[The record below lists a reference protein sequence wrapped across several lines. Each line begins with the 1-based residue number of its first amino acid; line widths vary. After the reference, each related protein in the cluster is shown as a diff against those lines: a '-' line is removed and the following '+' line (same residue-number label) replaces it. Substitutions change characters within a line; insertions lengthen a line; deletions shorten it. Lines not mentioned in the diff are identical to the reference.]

1 MLEATPFRQLLPWQ
15 VFEKGLLVAVL
26 LDLALGGNG
35 YLTQIGGFRLR
46 EIFYVLCMAW
56 VALRLVLIDPVR
68 LDATLAGITVFF
80 IAVTALDALIGY
92 IGGSQPAAILAEL
105 KPLSYFP
112 MLLFFAVTIRKRED
126 LSLVALILA
135 ACGFVVGLIYLMTL
149 LAAAAGFI
157 DYLKA
162 YQFLEKS
169 DEFIFRYSVDGQFIG
184 FFYKGTFY
192 TAVAAIFLLFDPF
205 RKTKLLAAIAVVAMA
220 MTLTRG
226 VCGALLASILA
237 GAALNQNWRRA
248 PVLIGH
254 AVLLAAILLIAI
266 RSETAIRVASR
277 AFQTEQPVN
286 TPPPTPAPATTP
298 EPAKTAPAEPPTLEA
313 APAGFPKLENVVPTP
328 VAPAEKIKPDPP
340 ETWRPGDTRRME
352 DIGFVLQHTTLS
364 TALVGHGLGAPI
376 GSRNRIELTYVEIF
390 YKQGLLGLAV
400 WMLLFAYSFVLYL
413 RIPAETKQF
422 GLAFLLSSFFV
433 AVATASNTF
442 MTGSIGMAVVF
453 IAATS
458 LLVLSRERPHP
469 MPAENWYG
477 FRRRNASTVDHPAP
491 SR

>member
-56 VALRLVLIDPVR
+56 VVLRLVLIAPVR
-68 LDATLAGITVFF
+68 LDATIAGITIFF

-92 IGGSQPAAILAEL
+92 IGGSQPSAILAEL

-126 LSLVALILA
+126 LSLVAVILA
-135 ACGFVVGLIYLMTL
+135 ACGFVVGLVYLMTL

-162 YQFLEKS
+162 YKFLEKS
-169 DEFIFRYSVDGQFIG
+169 DEFIFRYSVDGRFIG

-205 RKTKLLAAIAVVAMA
+205 RKTKLLAAIAVIAMA

-237 GAALNQNWRRA
+237 GAVLNRNWRRA

-254 AVLLAAILLIAI
+254 AVLLAAILSIAI
-266 RSETAIRVASR
+266 RSETALIPPPEEPHSGQRID
-277 AFQTEQPVN
+277 
-286 TPPPTPAPATTP
+286 TPPIPPAPAPVTAP
-298 EPAKTAPAEPPTLEA
+298 EPAKSAPAEPPKLEA
-313 APAGFPKLENVVPTP
+313 APAGSPKLETVVPAP
-328 VAPAEKIKPDPP
+328 VPPAEEIKPEPP

-458 LLVLSRERPHP
+458 LLVLSKERPHP
-469 MPAENWYG
+469 MLAGDWYG
-477 FRRRNASTVDHPAP
+477 LRRLFAH
-491 SR
+491 